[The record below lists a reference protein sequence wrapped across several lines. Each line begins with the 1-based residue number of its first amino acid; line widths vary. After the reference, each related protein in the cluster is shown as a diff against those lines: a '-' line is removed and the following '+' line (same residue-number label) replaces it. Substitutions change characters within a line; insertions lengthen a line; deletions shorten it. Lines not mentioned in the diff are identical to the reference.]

1 MNDKATESMKCNICN
16 TENPEVAAFCAKCG
30 AVLDAGGDS
39 PVKLTKEAD
48 SAPEADSEPPFAS
61 EVQGSSVSA
70 ADGSVLVP
78 RNLRELVNESVVLYR
93 KNFWAFFRI
102 ALLASIPLIISDI
115 VRDDALMVAL
125 SLVNGLTTLLAVS
138 AATHMVVLMYAGKG
152 TTVAASYVAALN
164 RGITLLIPYLI
175 FMLGAFL
182 LILTVFGIPLF
193 IYFAIAL
200 VFFPQVILIEGAG
213 SLASFRRSRELVQ
226 GNWWRVFGI
235 CIVYISLGFAGSLAM
250 AIPGLLLETYNE
262 TLGNV
267 SVTLGAVIII
277 PFFYIGQAL
286 VYFDLRVRKEGY
298 TVERMAEEL
307 RFASD
312 G

>member
-1 MNDKATESMKCNICN
+1 MNDKVTESMKCNICN
-16 TENPEVAAFCAKCG
+16 TENPEVAEFCSECG
-30 AVLDAGGDS
+30 AVLDADGDA
-39 PVKLTKEAD
+39 LLEMTGEAD
-48 SAPEADSEPPFAS
+48 SADPFTS
-61 EVQGSSVSA
+61 EVQRSSVSTP
-70 ADGSVLVP
+70 DGSVLVP

-93 KNFWAFFRI
+93 KNFGIFFRI
-102 ALLASIPLIISDI
+102 ALLASIPLLISDI
-115 VRDDALMVAL
+115 VRDDGLMVAL

-138 AATHMVVLMYAGKG
+138 AATYMVALMYAGERA
-152 TTVAASYVAALN
+152 TVATSYVAALN
-164 RGITLLIPYLI
+164 RGITLLIPYLL

-213 SLASFRRSRELVQ
+213 SLESLRRSRDLVQ

-235 CIVYISLGFAGSLAM
+235 CIVYISLGVAGSLAM
-250 AIPGLLLETYNE
+250 AIPGLLLETFSE
-262 TLGNV
+262 TLGSV
-267 SVTLGAVIII
+267 SVTLGAVIIL

-298 TVERMAEEL
+298 SVEKMTEEL
-307 RFASD
+307 RFGSD
-312 G
+312 GMSR